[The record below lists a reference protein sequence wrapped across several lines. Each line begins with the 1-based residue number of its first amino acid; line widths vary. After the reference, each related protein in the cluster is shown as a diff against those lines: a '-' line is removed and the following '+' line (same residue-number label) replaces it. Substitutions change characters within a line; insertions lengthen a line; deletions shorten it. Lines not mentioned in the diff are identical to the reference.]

1 MVVLKNEMGLIDEET
16 ETQYDSDR
24 RRILVVRRDSEKKIL
39 TSTTFKYDNK
49 GMLVSRITVN
59 AKGEV
64 IVEKTISYTY

>member
-1 MVVLKNEMGLIDEET
+1 VKLKNEKGMIEEET

-24 RRILVVRRDSEKKIL
+24 RKIL
-39 TSTTFKYDNK
+39 LVKRDGDKKVLSSTTFKYDNK

-59 AKGEV
+59 GKGDI